1 MYPCQWLKI
10 KSARNQTPDCSV
22 VTTSGAIYKSFA
34 PKFVRKKYFSPMD
47 YKEITV
53 GVR

>member
-1 MYPCQWLKI
+1 MYPCQWLEI

-34 PKFVRKKYFSPMD
+34 PKFVKKNISVPWTI
-47 YKEITV
+47 KKSLLV
-53 GVR
+53 